1 MTTTL
6 AIANQKGGVAKT
18 TSVASIG
25 AAFAESGQR
34 VLLVDLDP
42 QACLTFSLG
51 IDPEDLELSVHQ
63 VLTQGL
69 DPAEAI
75 IETEDGVDL
84 LPATI
89 ELARAEA
96 DLLTRTGREQ
106 VLKSAMEDLTE
117 YDWILL
123 DCPPSL
129 GVLTVAALTAARGVL
144 IPLQCETLSHRGVGQ
159 LLDTVHDV
167 RRFTNRKLEVWGV
180 LPTLYD
186 GRTNHARTV
195 LETISDTYQLEVI
208 EPPIPKTIRF
218 AEAPA
223 AGRSILA
230 TSRSSK
236 GATAYREVAVNLQHR
251 AARRPAKAAPAHKAK
266 KAAGTAT
273 RGSRG

>member
-1 MTTTL
+1 MSTTPVPIVL
-6 AIANQKGGVAKT
+6 AVANQKGGVAKT

-25 AAFAESGQR
+25 AALAELGQS

-51 IDPEDLELSVHQ
+51 VDPEDLELSVHH
-63 VLTQGL
+63 VLTKGL
-69 DPAEAI
+69 HPSEVILHTD
-75 IETEDGVDL
+75 DGVDL

-96 DLLTRTGREQ
+96 DLLTRTGREH
-106 VLKSAMEDLTE
+106 VLRSALDDLAETTA
-117 YDWILL
+117 YQWILL

-167 RRFTNRKLEVWGV
+167 RRFTNRDLEVWGV

-186 GRTNHARTV
+186 GRTTHARTV
-195 LETISDTYQLEVI
+195 LETISETYDLDVI
-208 EPPIPKTIRF
+208 EPPIPKTIKF

-236 GATAYREVAVNLQHR
+236 GARAYREVAETLMRR
-251 AARRPAKAAPAHKAK
+251 AAPGTRRTTGKA
-266 KAAGTAT
+266 
-273 RGSRG
+273 RR

>member
-1 MTTTL
+1 MSTQIL
-6 AIANQKGGVAKT
+6 AVANQKGGVAKT
-18 TSVASIG
+18 TTVASLG
-25 AAFAESGQR
+25 AALAEQGKS
-34 VLLVDLDP
+34 VLIVDLDP

-51 IDPEDLELSVHQ
+51 IDPEDLELSVHH
-63 VLTQGL
+63 VLTKGIE
-69 DPAEAI
+69 PAEVI
-75 IETEDGVDL
+75 IQTDDGVDL

-96 DLLTRTGREQ
+96 DLLTRTGREY
-106 VLKSAMEDLTE
+106 VLRAALEDLE
-117 YDWILL
+117 GYDWVLL

-129 GVLTVAALTAARGVL
+129 GVLTVAALTAAHGVL

-167 RRFTNRKLEVWGV
+167 RRFTNKELGVWGV

-195 LETISDTYQLEVI
+195 LETISETYDLDVI
-208 EPPIPKTIRF
+208 EPPIPKSIRF

-230 TSRSSK
+230 TARK
-236 GATAYREVAVNLQHR
+236 NRGADAYRDVATNLT
-251 AARRPAKAAPAHKAK
+251 K
-266 KAAGTAT
+266 KAASGA
-273 RGSRG
+273 

>member
-1 MTTTL
+1 MSRAQWHVMSTQIL

-18 TSVASIG
+18 TTVASLG
-25 AAFAESGQR
+25 AALAEQGKS
-34 VLLVDLDP
+34 VLIVDLDP

-51 IDPEDLELSVHQ
+51 IDPEDLELSVHH
-63 VLTQGL
+63 VLTKGT
-69 DPAEAI
+69 DVTEVI
-75 IETEDGVDL
+75 ISTDDGVDL

-96 DLLTRTGREQ
+96 DLLTRTGREY
-106 VLKSAMEDLTE
+106 VLRAALEDVE
-117 YDWILL
+117 GYDWVLL

-129 GVLTVAALTAARGVL
+129 GVLTVAALTAAAGVL

-167 RRFTNRKLEVWGV
+167 RRFTNKKLSVWGV

-195 LETISDTYQLEVI
+195 LETISETYDLDVI
-208 EPPIPKTIRF
+208 EPPIPKSIRF

-230 TSRSSK
+230 TARRNR
-236 GATAYREVAVNLQHR
+236 GADAYRDVAASLIE
-251 AARRPAKAAPAHKAK
+251 K
-266 KAAGTAT
+266 TAEDA
-273 RGSRG
+273 

>member
-1 MTTTL
+1 MKTHVL

-18 TSVASIG
+18 TTVASLG
-25 AAFAESGQR
+25 AALAEQGHS
-34 VLLVDLDP
+34 VLIVDLDP

-51 IDPEDLELSVHQ
+51 IDPEDLELSVHH
-63 VLTQGL
+63 VLTKGL
-69 DPAEAI
+69 DAGEVI
-75 IETEDGVDL
+75 LTTEDGVDL

-96 DLLTRTGREQ
+96 DLLTRTGREY
-106 VLKSAMEDLTE
+106 VLRAALEDLE
-117 YDWILL
+117 GYDWVLL

-129 GVLTVAALTAARGVL
+129 GVLTVAALTAANAVL

-167 RRFTNRKLEVWGV
+167 RRFTNKKLAVWGV

-186 GRTNHARTV
+186 GRTNHSRTV
-195 LETISDTYQLEVI
+195 LETISETYGLDVV
-208 EPPIPKTIRF
+208 EPPIPKSIRF

-230 TSRSSK
+230 TARRNR
-236 GATAYREVAVNLQHR
+236 GADAYRDVATSLT
-251 AARRPAKAAPAHKAK
+251 K
-266 KAAGTAT
+266 KAAGKA
-273 RGSRG
+273 

>member
-1 MTTTL
+1 MIAPMPHKTTIL
-6 AIANQKGGVAKT
+6 AVANQKGGVAKT
-18 TSVASIG
+18 TSVASVG
-25 AAFAESGQR
+25 AALAELGQR

-42 QACLTFSLG
+42 QSCLTFSLG
-51 IDPEDLELSVHQ
+51 IDPEDLELSIHH
-63 VLTQGL
+63 VLTKGL
-69 DPAEAI
+69 DPAEVV
-75 IETEDGVDL
+75 IETDDGVDL

-96 DLLTRTGREQ
+96 DLLTRTGREH
-106 VLKSAMEDLTE
+106 VLRAALEQLAETTT
-117 YDWILL
+117 YDWVLL

-129 GVLTVAALTAARGVL
+129 GVMTVAALTAADGVL

-167 RRFTNRKLEVWGV
+167 RRFTNRDLEVWGV

-195 LETISDTYQLEVI
+195 LETISETYDLDVI
-208 EPPIPKTIRF
+208 EPPIPKTIKF

-236 GATAYREVAVNLQHR
+236 GAQAYREVAQALLARSR
-251 AARRPAKAAPAHKAK
+251 ARGGAKRRK
-266 KAAGTAT
+266 T
-273 RGSRG
+273 GSR

>member
-1 MTTTL
+1 MSTQIL

-18 TSVASIG
+18 TTVASLG
-25 AAFAESGQR
+25 AALAEQGKT
-34 VLLVDLDP
+34 VLIVDLDP

-51 IDPEDLELSVHQ
+51 IDPEDLELSVHH
-63 VLTQGL
+63 VLTKGI
-69 DPAEAI
+69 DATEVI
-75 IETEDGVDL
+75 IETDDGVDL

-96 DLLTRTGREQ
+96 DLLTRTGREY
-106 VLKSAMEDLTE
+106 VLRAALEDLDG
-117 YDWILL
+117 YDWVLL

-129 GVLTVAALTAARGVL
+129 GVLTVAALTAASGVL

-167 RRFTNRKLEVWGV
+167 RRFTNKQLAVWGV

-195 LETISDTYQLEVI
+195 LETISETYDLDVI
-208 EPPIPKTIRF
+208 EPPIPKSIRF

-230 TSRSSK
+230 TARK
-236 GATAYREVAVNLQHR
+236 NRGADAYRDVAVSLT
-251 AARRPAKAAPAHKAK
+251 K
-266 KAAGTAT
+266 KAASGA
-273 RGSRG
+273 

>member
-1 MTTTL
+1 MSTTPSPGGAPTVL
-6 AIANQKGGVAKT
+6 AVANQKGGVAKT

-25 AAFAESGQR
+25 AALAEQGQR

-51 IDPEDLELSVHQ
+51 IDPEDLELSVHH
-63 VLTQGL
+63 VLTKGL
-69 DPAEAI
+69 HPSEVILATD
-75 IETEDGVDL
+75 DGVDL

-96 DLLTRTGREQ
+96 DLLTRTGREH
-106 VLKSAMEDLTE
+106 VLKGALDDLADDGTS

-129 GVLTVAALTAARGVL
+129 GVLTVAALTAARGVV

-167 RRFTNRKLEVWGV
+167 RRFTNRDLEVWGV

-186 GRTNHARTV
+186 GRTHHARTV
-195 LETISDTYQLEVI
+195 LETVSQTYALDVI

-236 GATAYREVAVNLQHR
+236 GAQAYREVASHLMS
-251 AARRPAKAAPAHKAK
+251 RRSTPK
-266 KAAGTAT
+266 
-273 RGSRG
+273 RGRR